1 MKNQVLISIVAFL
14 LLLSGCIEPLSFTEA
29 EKIRKEVDKQF
40 TRMLKLAENDSADAF
55 KTYISVDGTLVVEGI
70 YLAPEDVSGYFF
82 EIFKSMVHQDTK
94 INSNFYD
101 VLSRSQVYQEVI
113 CYPRPIDTAHGII
126 LAPAPIKLYYLTEAD
141 AGMKK
146 ALDKEV
152 GTAVYVIPGADSSK
166 LATLGFRL
174 PPIKMLAFSVIM
186 ELKGDKWILRKGHLS
201 LGLKKSKIYKLKE
214 QRLEY

>member
-14 LLLSGCIEPLSFTEA
+14 LIVSGCIEPLSITET

-40 TRMLKLAENDSADAF
+40 TTMLKLAENDSADAF
-55 KTYISVDGTLVVEGI
+55 KTYISDEATLVVEGI
-70 YLAPEDVSGYFF
+70 YLAPENVSGYFF
-82 EIFKSMVHQDTK
+82 EIFKSLVHQDTK

-113 CYPRPIDTAHGII
+113 CYPRPTDTAHGII
-126 LAPAPIKLYYLTEAD
+126 LEPAPIKLYYLSEAD
-141 AGMKK
+141 AGKK
-146 ALDKEV
+146 KSLGEKA

-174 PPIKMLAFSVIM
+174 PPIKMLALSVIM
-186 ELKGDKWILRKGHLS
+186 QLKDDKWLLRNGHLS
-201 LGLKKSKIYKLKE
+201 LRLKKSKIYNLKE
-214 QRLEY
+214 QKLKY